1 MSCQWSQFSI
11 CSMPLAYPLWI
22 KRSQCPRCR
31 KPSWQPWR
39 TKVFQASNAS
49 QRWRSSRR
57 WLDETRIRLG
67 SDSIDCRLP
76 GCDLHASRLDET
88 VHSQEPRTSEKR
100 VPCWTGKIWEG
111 PESGY
116 EGHKVNRKLESLQRN
131 LWTTRQWDQTQRKGD
146 SLALHSPKQSSVVG
160 EILWE
165 ALAKKTQSKAYTKA
179 TRRHTAHTEIVW
191 MSLTHPTAEWILGQG
206 RLTSNRLWA
215 TAATAATALSKVN
228 WMIGLLHIFDW
239 ALA

>member
-100 VPCWTGKIWEG
+100 VPCWTGKIWDG

-160 EILWE
+160 GNPLRSPGKKKRNPKHIPKQQEGTQHTLKSCECHWRIPQRSEYLDKVVSPAIGYGLPPLPPLPPCLRWTGW
-165 ALAKKTQSKAYTKA
+165 LACSTF
-179 TRRHTAHTEIVW
+179 
-191 MSLTHPTAEWILGQG
+191 LTGP
-206 RLTSNRLWA
+206 
-215 TAATAATALSKVN
+215 
-228 WMIGLLHIFDW
+228 
-239 ALA
+239 